1 MSSHRPKSLFFF
13 SFFITPH
20 MSARKRVEKCHF
32 DNTKIVF
39 PPSILFQINWR
50 ERRKKRVSKD
60 IWLNPVPT
68 CIVYSIRA
76 RQILFIRHSDA
87 RSHNQLTSVVL
98 PLDYYVTGKKIPPT
112 LFFPP
117 IHLKHSTFQS
127 LLLKKKAHSGQM
139 GKEEIKFPVFK

>member
-1 MSSHRPKSLFFF
+1 MPMRFGNDVKSPAEITFFFF
-13 SFFITPH
+13 SFFYNATYERTKEGWK
-20 MSARKRVEKCHF
+20 MSFRQHKNCIPPLHFISNQLEGEK
-32 DNTKIVF
+32 
-39 PPSILFQINWR
+39 
-50 ERRKKRVSKD
+50 KKRVSKD

-68 CIVYSIRA
+68 CIVYRIRA
-76 RQILFIRHSDA
+76 RWILFIRHSDA

-127 LLLKKKAHSGQM
+127 LLLKEKVHSGQM
-139 GKEEIKFPVFK
+139 GK